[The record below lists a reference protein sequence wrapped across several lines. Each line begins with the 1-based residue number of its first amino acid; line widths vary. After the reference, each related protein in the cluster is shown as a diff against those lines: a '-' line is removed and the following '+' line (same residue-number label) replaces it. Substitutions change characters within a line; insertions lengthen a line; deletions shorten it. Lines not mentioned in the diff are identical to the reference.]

1 MSTQINERH
10 YIMGVYAED
19 IKKVRLSQ
27 KQGSLNKQIV
37 QSGFR
42 LSKENMDKMEQLA
55 LKLGIVE
62 GHQVSKVVAV
72 MVAVD
77 IMLEELDDVRVG
89 DE

>member
-1 MSTQINERH
+1 MSTQINERY

-77 IMLEELDDVRVG
+77 IMLEELSDVRVG
-89 DE
+89 E

>member
-1 MSTQINERH
+1 MSTQINERY